1 MNQPQSTYPATV
13 DAFKQVV
20 EDFKASAGYKEPLLF
35 AVGSRVFTGNGTLAS
50 VRYPVVNG
58 PGQNTAS
65 AAIWMKVLGVTPTGV
80 QNITVSAAQLTEIL
94 AYFAPFKN

>member
-1 MNQPQSTYPATV
+1 MNQQSTYPATI
-13 DAFKQVV
+13 DAFKQLVS
-20 EDFKASAGYKEPLLF
+20 DFKATASYKEPLLF

-65 AAIWMKVLGVTPTGV
+65 AAIWMKAGCFPYWRAEHLCVR
-80 QNITVSAAQLTEIL
+80 
-94 AYFAPFKN
+94 